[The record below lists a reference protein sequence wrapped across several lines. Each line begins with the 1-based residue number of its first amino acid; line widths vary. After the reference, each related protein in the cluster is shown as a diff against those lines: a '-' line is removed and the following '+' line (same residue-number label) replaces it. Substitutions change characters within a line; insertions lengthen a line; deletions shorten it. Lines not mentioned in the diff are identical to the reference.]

1 MDSLNILTIP
11 THSGYEYNLA
21 KTGHQFWA
29 LSGIPGCKQTWDAH
43 NRPQP
48 ENYHVVKAL
57 PEWLKID
64 VVLSQHKFGQI
75 QYLGQIAKNLA
86 LPLVNIEHTLPM
98 PDWSEEKLKYLA
110 TLNGDINCFI
120 SQYSMGKWGYQE
132 DNTTRIVHHGI
143 DTNDFK
149 PVDGPRENRI
159 LSVVNDWINRDYCC
173 GYSIWER
180 VTKDLN
186 VFPVGDTQG
195 LSKPAAS
202 LAELA
207 KFYRESRIFI
217 NTSTVSPIPTSLL
230 EAMAS
235 GCACVSTDNCMIPE
249 IIQDGFNGFITN
261 DEALMTK
268 RLQQLTADEK
278 LANELGANARA
289 TIEQM
294 FSLNK
299 FIATWN
305 DVFTQAVYYF

>member
-1 MDSLNILTIP
+1 MLNVLTIP

-29 LSGIPGCKQTWDAH
+29 LSGVAGCKQSWDSH
-43 NRPQP
+43 NRPIP
-48 ENYHVVKAL
+48 ENYHIIPNL

-75 QYLGQIAKNLA
+75 QALAQIARSQA

-98 PDWSEEKLKYLA
+98 PEWREDRLSQLK
-110 TLNGDINCFI
+110 TLNGDVNCFI
-120 SQYSMGKWGYQE
+120 SKYSLNKWGYE
-132 DNTTRIVHHGI
+132 ESDTTRIIHHGI
-143 DTNDFK
+143 DINDFK
-149 PVDGPRENRI
+149 PAEGGRENRI

-173 GYSIWER
+173 GFKIWER
-180 VTKDLN
+180 VTKGMPNL
-186 VFPVGDTQG
+186 FPVGDTQG
-195 LSKPAAS
+195 LSKPASS
-202 LAELA
+202 LTELA

-261 DEALMTK
+261 DETLMRK

-278 LANELGANARA
+278 LANELGKNARE
-289 TIEQM
+289 TIERM
-294 FSLNK
+294 FSLPK
-299 FIATWN
+299 FINAWN
-305 DVFTQAVYYF
+305 DVFTQAIYYF